1 MRPLTPPSPLCR
13 QALQESFD
21 LQLRTTLG
29 YNFPLSAFEALD
41 PDKAPRLRGAV
52 TKAEFCT
59 EAKLRMQRTGLRGPH
74 VEDEA
79 FDEARVRAQFDALL
93 AAGSKPSAKLLNYS
107 ECYQR
112 LRSGLPELPEKLM
125 QQRQPPP
132 QQQQQPLPAET
143 SADAGG
149 HGFMAS
155 ARRKLARQQTE
166 MLNEEQVAEA
176 MQRRQEER
184 LRDEKR
190 REQNEQA
197 RRERLKLYETSLH
210 DLWSTQWVHVQL
222 GRLPSDQL
230 VDGMGV
236 VEREPLLMTQL
247 AELMRNHFQQLF
259 DTYLYYAK
267 VEIAENAT
275 ELYRMTE
282 SSWKTLLRVAGV
294 VGTGAQ
300 QVSTTTCSRIFTQVN
315 QRRDNLMKGA
325 GSYATAVAEG
335 TNNAAVTA
343 GVLQATD
350 DFDENMLAFDA
361 VTRSH
366 YAAGS
371 LFSFTFSEFLEGVV
385 FVALELQREKTSFV
399 ALELQR
405 APSAADATSSE
416 PSDETEQSHAE
427 PTRTPLRADDVL
439 LAVQALLVDRILKN
453 AKVAP
458 CHLENSAAR
467 WLRSVLSVWCAR
479 SRPSCL
485 RDTPCCLRPAR
496 AGPTL

>member
-1 MRPLTPPSPLCR
+1 
-13 QALQESFD
+13 
-21 LQLRTTLG
+21 
-29 YNFPLSAFEALD
+29 
-41 PDKAPRLRGAV
+41 
-52 TKAEFCT
+52 
-59 EAKLRMQRTGLRGPH
+59 
-74 VEDEA
+74 
-79 FDEARVRAQFDALL
+79 
-93 AAGSKPSAKLLNYS
+93 
-107 ECYQR
+107 
-112 LRSGLPELPEKLM
+112 
-125 QQRQPPP
+125 
-132 QQQQQPLPAET
+132 
-143 SADAGG
+143 
-149 HGFMAS
+149 MAS

-197 RRERLKLYETSLH
+197 RRERLKLYEASLH

-222 GRLPSDQL
+222 SRLPNDEL

-236 VEREPLLMTQL
+236 VEREPLLTTRL

-282 SSWKTLLRVAGV
+282 SSWKMLLRVAGV

-300 QVSTTTCSRIFTQVN
+300 QVSTTTCSQIFTQVN
-315 QRRDNLMKGA
+315 QRRDNLMKGT
-325 GSYATAVAEG
+325 GSYSTAVAEG

-385 FVALELQREKTSFV
+385 FVALELQR
-399 ALELQR
+399 
-405 APSAADATSSE
+405 APSPPDAASSE
-416 PSDETEQSHAE
+416 PSDLFSE
-427 PTRTPLRADDVL
+427 PSRSGLTRIPLRADDVL
-439 LAVQALLVDRILKN
+439 LAVQTLLVDRILKN

-458 CHLENSAAR
+458 WHLESSAAR
-467 WLRSVLSVWCAR
+467 
-479 SRPSCL
+479 
-485 RDTPCCLRPAR
+485 
-496 AGPTL
+496 